1 MSEYDQRPQG
11 GGEYPHGQDPYG
23 RNSYGQ
29 GQGEYSQGYYQP
41 GYYQPRDQPRD
52 QWGRPYP
59 PQPYPQQS
67 YGREGHPQGF
77 YGHEGAPHD
86 FYGREGAPHGSY
98 GREGAPHDP
107 YRPEGAP
114 HGFYGQDGGGY
125 GYPPPPPAYPPPRK
139 RHPLRTLTVTIVAVA
154 LAVVAGLG
162 IGHLISANS
171 PTASGNQD
179 FGFSGQP
186 SASATVLDAS
196 AVAAKVNPAIVNVNT
211 ELGLQGAAAAGTGIV
226 LTPDGEVLTN
236 NHVVAGA
243 TSIKVTSIGTGD
255 TFTAHVVGYDRSEDI
270 AVIQLEDASGL
281 PTAALGDSSTVKVGD
296 QILGLGNAGGRGG
309 DPVPAPGTVTALDQ
323 SITASDESS
332 GSSEQ
337 LTGLIQVQ
345 ANIESGDSGGPLVN
359 ANAQVIGVDTAA
371 STGYQLNGRRSGAGG
386 QGFAIPI
393 NQAVDIAHQI
403 VEGTATDKIHIGK
416 TAFIGVSVSDGQGG
430 GAQVRD
436 VVARGPA
443 QQAGLAAGDVIAAI
457 DGKAIDSATTLTNV
471 MDTHHPGD
479 QLTLTVLNASGA
491 QQQLQVKA
499 VEGPVG

>member
-1 MSEYDQRPQG
+1 MSEYDRRPQG
-11 GGEYPHGQDPYG
+11 GDYPHGQDPYG
-23 RNSYGQ
+23 QDAYGQQFYGQ
-29 GQGEYSQGYYQP
+29 GQGEYPQGYYQP
-41 GYYQPRDQPRD
+41 GYYQPQPQDQPRD

-59 PQPYPQQS
+59 PQYTQPHAQPQ
-67 YGREGHPQGF
+67 YGREGHPYGS

-86 FYGREGAPHGSY
+86 A
-98 GREGAPHDP
+98 

-114 HGFYGQDGGGY
+114 HGFYGQEGPGY
-125 GYPPPPPAYPPPRK
+125 GYPPAAYQPPPRK
-139 RHPLRTLTVTIVAVA
+139 RSPLRALTVAVVAIA

-171 PTASGNQD
+171 PSASGNQN

-186 SASATVLDAS
+186 SASATVLDAD
-196 AVAAKVNPAIVNVNT
+196 AVAAKVNPAIVNINT

-226 LTPDGEVLTN
+226 LTADGEVLTN

-255 TFTAHVVGYDRSEDI
+255 TYTAHVVGYDRSEDV

-281 PTAALGDSSTVKVGD
+281 PTAAIGDSSKVKVGD

-309 DPVPAPGTVTALDQ
+309 DPVPAPGTVAALDQ

-337 LTGLIQVQ
+337 LTGLIQVK

-359 ANAQVIGVDTAA
+359 ADAQVIGVDTAA

-403 VEGTATDKIHIGK
+403 VAGTASDKIHIGK
-416 TAFIGVSVSDGQGG
+416 TAFIGVSVADGQGG

-443 QQAGLAAGDVIAAI
+443 QQAGLAAGDVITAI
-457 DGKAIDSATTLTNV
+457 NGQAIDSATTLTNV

-479 QLTLTVLNASGA
+479 QLTLTVSGASGA
-491 QQQLQVKA
+491 SQQLPVTA
-499 VEGPVG
+499 AEGPVG

>member
-1 MSEYDQRPQG
+1 MSEYDRRPQG
-11 GGEYPHGQDPYG
+11 GGEYPHGY
-23 RNSYGQ
+23 
-29 GQGEYSQGYYQP
+29 GQGEYPQGYYQP
-41 GYYQPRDQPRD
+41 GYYQPQDQPRD

-59 PQPYPQQS
+59 PQEPYTQPVYAQPN
-67 YGREGHPQGF
+67 H
-77 YGHEGAPHD
+77 GHEGH
-86 FYGREGAPHGSY
+86 PHGSY
-98 GREGAPHDP
+98 GQEGAP
-107 YRPEGAP
+107 R
-114 HGFYGQDGGGY
+114 GGGY
-125 GYPPPPPAYPPPRK
+125 GYPPPPPAYQPPPRK
-139 RHPLRTLTVTIVAVA
+139 RHPLRALTVAVVAIA
-154 LAVVAGLG
+154 LAIVAGLG

-186 SASATVLDAS
+186 SASATVLDAD
-196 AVAAKVNPAIVNVNT
+196 AVAAKVNPAIVNINT

-226 LTPDGEVLTN
+226 LTADGEVLTN

-255 TFTAHVVGYDRSEDI
+255 TYTAQVVGYDRSEDI

-281 PTAALGDSSTVKVGD
+281 TAATIGDSSKVKVGD

-309 DPVPAPGTVTALDQ
+309 DPVPAPGTVAALDQ

-337 LTGLIQVQ
+337 LTGLIQVK

-359 ANAQVIGVDTAA
+359 ADAQVIGVDTAA

-393 NQAVDIAHQI
+393 NQAIDIAHQI
-403 VEGTATDKIHIGK
+403 VAGTASDKIHIGK
-416 TAFIGVSVSDGQGG
+416 TAFIGVSVSDGQG

-443 QQAGLAAGDVIAAI
+443 QQAGLAAGDVITAI
-457 DGKAIDSATTLTNV
+457 NSTPIDSATTLTNV

-479 QLTLTVLNASGA
+479 QLTLTVSGASGA
-491 QQQLQVKA
+491 QQQLQVTA
-499 VEGPVG
+499 AEGPVG

>member
-1 MSEYDQRPQG
+1 MSEYDRGPQG
-11 GGEYPHGQDPYG
+11 GGEYPYG
-23 RNSYGQ
+23 YGQ
-29 GQGEYSQGYYQP
+29 GEHSPGQGYYDQQQYYGQQP
-41 GYYQPRDQPRD
+41 YGQQPYDQQTYDQQTYGQQPYGQARD

-59 PQPYPQQS
+59 PQYTQPQGY
-67 YGREGHPQGF
+67 YGRQ
-77 YGHEGAPHD
+77 
-86 FYGREGAPHGSY
+86 GAPHG
-98 GREGAPHDP
+98 
-107 YRPEGAP
+107 
-114 HGFYGQDGGGY
+114 
-125 GYPPPPPAYPPPRK
+125 YPPPVPQPPR
-139 RHPLRTLTVTIVAVA
+139 RRPFRALTVAVVAVA
-154 LAVVAGLG
+154 IAVVAGLG
-162 IGHLISANS
+162 IGHLISSNS
-171 PTASGNQD
+171 PSASGNQN

-186 SASATVLDAS
+186 SASATALDAD

-255 TFTAHVVGYDRSEDI
+255 TYQAHVVGYDRSEDI

-281 PTAALGDSSTVKVGD
+281 PTASIGDSSTVKVGD
-296 QILGLGNAGGRGG
+296 QILGLGNAGGKGG

-337 LTGLIQVQ
+337 LTGLIQVR

-393 NQAVDIAHQI
+393 NQAIDIAHQI
-403 VEGTATDKIHIGK
+403 VAGTASDKIHIGK
-416 TAFIGVSVSDGQGG
+416 TAFIGVSVSDGQG
-430 GAQVRD
+430 ARIRD

-443 QQAGLAAGDVIAAI
+443 QQAGLAAGDVITAI
-457 DGKAIDSATTLTNV
+457 DGKAIDSATALTNV

-479 QLTLTVLNASGA
+479 KLTLTVTSAAGG
-491 QQQLQVKA
+491 QQQVSVTA
-499 VEGPVG
+499 AEGPVG

>member
-1 MSEYDQRPQG
+1 MSEYDRGPRG
-11 GGEYPHGQDPYG
+11 GGEYPYG
-23 RNSYGQ
+23 Y
-29 GQGEYSQGYYQP
+29 GQGEYPPGQGYY
-41 GYYQPRDQPRD
+41 DQPQYYGQQPYDQQPYGQQPYGQQPYDQARD

-59 PQPYPQQS
+59 PQYTQ
-67 YGREGHPQGF
+67 PQGF
-77 YGHEGAPHD
+77 HGQGYHGQEGAP
-86 FYGREGAPHGSY
+86 P
-98 GREGAPHDP
+98 
-107 YRPEGAP
+107 
-114 HGFYGQDGGGY
+114 GY
-125 GYPPPPPAYPPPRK
+125 GYPPPPVPAPPR
-139 RHPLRTLTVTIVAVA
+139 RRPLRTLIVTVVAVA

-162 IGHLISANS
+162 IGHFISASNS
-171 PTASGNQD
+171 PSASGNQN

-186 SASATVLDAS
+186 SASATALDAD
-196 AVAAKVNPAIVNVNT
+196 AVAAKVNPAIVNINT

-226 LTPDGEVLTN
+226 LTADGEVLTN

-255 TFTAHVVGYDRSEDI
+255 TYQAHVVGYDRSEDI

-281 PTAALGDSSTVKVGD
+281 PTASIGDSSTVKVGD

-309 DPVPAPGTVTALDQ
+309 DPVPAPGTVAALDQ

-337 LTGLIQVQ
+337 LTGLIQVR

-393 NQAVDIAHQI
+393 NQAVDIAHKI
-403 VEGTATDKIHIGK
+403 VAGTASDKIHIGK
-416 TAFIGVSVSDGQGG
+416 TAFIGVSVSDGQG
-430 GAQVRD
+430 ARIRD

-443 QQAGLAAGDVIAAI
+443 QQAGLAAGDVITAI

-479 QLTLTVLNASGA
+479 KLTLTVTSAAGG
-491 QQQLQVKA
+491 QQQVQVTA
-499 VEGPVG
+499 AEGPVG

>member
-1 MSEYDQRPQG
+1 MSEYDRRPQ
-11 GGEYPHGQDPYG
+11 GGEYPHGH
-23 RNSYGQ
+23 GQ
-29 GQGEYSQGYYQP
+29 GDYPQAYGQGEYSQGYGQDEYSDSYGQGAYLQ
-41 GYYQPRDQPRD
+41 GYYQPQDQARDH
-52 QWGRPYP
+52 WGRPYP
-59 PQPYPQQS
+59 PQPYPQQQPYAQQP
-67 YGREGHPQGF
+67 YGREGL
-77 YGHEGAPHD
+77 PHG
-86 FYGREGAPHGSY
+86 FYGREGAPHG
-98 GREGAPHDP
+98 A
-107 YRPEGAP
+107 
-114 HGFYGQDGGGY
+114 GY

-139 RHPLRTLTVTIVAVA
+139 RHPLRALTITVVAVA

-171 PTASGNQD
+171 PTASGNQN

-186 SASATVLDAS
+186 SASATVLDAD

-226 LTPDGEVLTN
+226 LTPDGEILTN

-255 TFTAHVVGYDRSEDI
+255 TYTAHVVGYDRGEDI

-281 PTAALGDSSTVKVGD
+281 PTASLGDSSTVKVGD

-403 VEGTATDKIHIGK
+403 VAGTATDKIHIGK

-443 QQAGLAAGDVIAAI
+443 QQAGLAAGDVITAI
-457 DGKAIDSATTLTNV
+457 DGKAIDSATTLTTV

-479 QLTLTVLNASGA
+479 QLTLTVSDASGA

>member
-1 MSEYDQRPQG
+1 MSEYDRGPQG
-11 GGEYPHGQDPYG
+11 GGEYPYGQYP
-23 RNSYGQ
+23 Q
-29 GQGEYSQGYYQP
+29 GQGYYDQP
-41 GYYQPRDQPRD
+41 QYYAPDQQQYYGQQPYDHQYGQPRD
-52 QWGRPYP
+52 QWGRPYAP
-59 PQPYPQQS
+59 P
-67 YGREGHPQGF
+67 
-77 YGHEGAPHD
+77 
-86 FYGREGAPHGSY
+86 
-98 GREGAPHDP
+98 
-107 YRPEGAP
+107 
-114 HGFYGQDGGGY
+114 GY
-125 GYPPPPPAYPPPRK
+125 GYPPPVPQPPR
-139 RHPLRTLTVTIVAVA
+139 RRPLRALTVAVVAVA

-171 PTASGNQD
+171 PTASGNQN

-186 SASATVLDAS
+186 TASATTLDAD
-196 AVAAKVNPAIVNVNT
+196 AVAAKVNPAIVNINT

-226 LTPDGEVLTN
+226 LTADGEVLTN

-255 TFTAHVVGYDRSEDI
+255 TYQAHVVGYDRSEDV

-281 PTAALGDSSTVKVGD
+281 PTASIGDSSTVKVGD
-296 QILGLGNAGGRGG
+296 QILGLGNAGGKGG

-337 LTGLIQVQ
+337 LTGLIQVR

-393 NQAVDIAHQI
+393 NQAIGIAHQI
-403 VEGTATDKIHIGK
+403 VAGTASDKIHIGK
-416 TAFIGVSVSDGQGG
+416 TAFIGVSVADGQGQ
-430 GAQVRD
+430 GAQIRD

-443 QQAGLAAGDVIAAI
+443 QQAGLAAGDVITAI

-479 QLTLTVLNASGA
+479 KLTVTVTGA
-491 QQQLQVKA
+491 GGGQQQVQVTA
-499 VEGPVG
+499 AEGPVG

>member
-1 MSEYDQRPQG
+1 MSEYDRGPQG
-11 GGEYPHGQDPYG
+11 GGEYPYG
-23 RNSYGQ
+23 YG
-29 GQGEYSQGYYQP
+29 QGYYQ
-41 GYYQPRDQPRD
+41 QPYDHQYGQPRD
-52 QWGRPYP
+52 QWGN
-59 PQPYPQQS
+59 PYPQQ
-67 YGREGHPQGF
+67 HPYTQP
-77 YGHEGAPHD
+77 YGHQGYGQEGAP
-86 FYGREGAPHGSY
+86 Y
-98 GREGAPHDP
+98 
-107 YRPEGAP
+107 
-114 HGFYGQDGGGY
+114 GY
-125 GYPPPPPAYPPPRK
+125 GYPPPVPPPPRK
-139 RHPLRTLTVTIVAVA
+139 RHPFRALTVAIVAVA

-162 IGHLISANS
+162 IGHLISASNA
-171 PTASGNQD
+171 PAASGNQN

-186 SASATVLDAS
+186 SASNTTTLDAA
-196 AVAAKVNPAIVNVNT
+196 AVAEKVKPAIVNVNT

-255 TFTAHVVGYDRSEDI
+255 TYKAHVVGYDRGDDV
-270 AVIQLEDASGL
+270 AVIQLEGASGL
-281 PTAALGDSSTVKVGD
+281 TAASIGDSSTVKVGD
-296 QILGLGNAGGRGG
+296 QILGLGNAGGKGG
-309 DPVPAPGTVTALDQ
+309 DPVPAAGTVAALDQ

-337 LTGLIQVQ
+337 LTGLIQVR

-393 NQAVDIAHQI
+393 NRAVDIAHQI
-403 VEGTATDKIHIGK
+403 VAGTASDKVHIGK
-416 TAFIGVSVSDGQGG
+416 TAFIGVSVTDAQGQG

-443 QQAGLAAGDVIAAI
+443 QQAGLAAGDVITAI
-457 DGKAIDSATTLTNV
+457 DGKAIDSATTLTTV

-479 QLTLTVLNASGA
+479 QLTLTVSDASGA
-491 QQQLQVKA
+491 QQQIQVKA
-499 VEGPVG
+499 IEGPVG

>member
-1 MSEYDQRPQG
+1 MSEYDRG
-11 GGEYPHGQDPYG
+11 GEHPYGYGRGEYPQGH
-23 RNSYGQ
+23 YGQ
-29 GQGEYSQGYYQP
+29 GYYDQQP
-41 GYYQPRDQPRD
+41 YDQQPYDQQPYGQQPYGQQPRD

-59 PQPYPQQS
+59 PQQP
-67 YGREGHPQGF
+67 
-77 YGHEGAPHD
+77 YGHEGH
-86 FYGREGAPHGSY
+86 
-98 GREGAPHDP
+98 
-107 YRPEGAP
+107 P
-114 HGFYGQDGGGY
+114 HGFYGQEGAPHGY
-125 GYPPPPPAYPPPRK
+125 GYPQPAYQPPPRK
-139 RHPLRTLTVTIVAVA
+139 RHPLRALTLTLVAIA

-171 PTASGNQD
+171 PTASGNQN

-186 SASATVLDAS
+186 TAAATVLDVD
-196 AVAAKVNPAIVNVNT
+196 AVSAKVNPAIVNINT

-255 TFTAHVVGYDRSEDI
+255 TYKAEVVGYNRSEDI
-270 AVIQLEDASGL
+270 AVLQLEDASGL
-281 PTAALGDSSTVKVGD
+281 PTAAIGDSSSVKVGD

-337 LTGLIQVQ
+337 LTGLIQVR

-393 NQAVDIAHQI
+393 NQAIDIAHRI
-403 VEGTATDKIHIGK
+403 VAGTASDKIHIGK

-430 GAQVRD
+430 AQVRE
-436 VVARGPA
+436 VVPSGPA
-443 QQAGLAAGDVIAAI
+443 QKAGLAAGDVITAI
-457 DGKAIDSATTLTNV
+457 DGKPVDSATTLTDV

-479 QLTLTVLNASGA
+479 QLTLTVSNAGGA
-491 QQQLQVKA
+491 QQQVQVKA
-499 VEGPVG
+499 IEGPVG

>member
-1 MSEYDQRPQG
+1 MSEYDRGPQG
-11 GGEYPHGQDPYG
+11 GGEYPYG
-23 RNSYGQ
+23 YGQ
-29 GQGEYSQGYYQP
+29 GEHSQGQGYYDGQQYYGQQP
-41 GYYQPRDQPRD
+41 YSQQHYGQAFD

-59 PQPYPQQS
+59 PQYTQ
-67 YGREGHPQGF
+67 PQGY
-77 YGHEGAPHD
+77 YGQES
-86 FYGREGAPHGSY
+86 APHGYY
-98 GREGAPHDP
+98 GPR
-107 YRPEGAP
+107 
-114 HGFYGQDGGGY
+114 
-125 GYPPPPPAYPPPRK
+125 GYPPPVPPPPR
-139 RHPLRTLTVTIVAVA
+139 RRPFRALTVAVVAVA

-171 PTASGNQD
+171 PSASGNQN

-186 SASATVLDAS
+186 SASATALDAD
-196 AVAAKVNPAIVNVNT
+196 AVAAKVNPAIVNINT

-226 LTPDGEVLTN
+226 LTADGEVLTN

-255 TFTAHVVGYDRSEDI
+255 TFTAHVVGYDRSEDV

-281 PTAALGDSSTVKVGD
+281 PTASIGDSATVKVGD
-296 QILGLGNAGGRGG
+296 QILGLGNAGGKGG

-337 LTGLIQVQ
+337 LTGLIQVR

-393 NQAVDIAHQI
+393 NQAIDIAHRI
-403 VEGTATDKIHIGK
+403 VAGTASDKIHIGK
-416 TAFIGVSVSDGQGG
+416 TAFIGVSVSDGQG
-430 GAQVRD
+430 ARIRE

-443 QQAGLAAGDVIAAI
+443 QQAGLAAGDVITAI
-457 DGKAIDSATTLTNV
+457 DGTAIDSATTLTNV

-479 QLTLTVLNASGA
+479 KLTLTVTGASGG
-491 QQQLQVKA
+491 QRQVQVTA
-499 VEGPVG
+499 AEGPVG